1 MRKLSVLLL
10 FLISLTV
17 HTQEINEA
25 YLDSLPVD
33 MQQALLAR
41 IAEKE
46 GNEEK
51 VYRSIEASSDLKK
64 KNIERGIFGGSFF
77 DTMQSSFMPTSEP
90 SLDDNYILDSSD
102 VLRIQLIGQKD
113 SIDSYQITRDGSIN
127 LPDIGKLY
135 LSGLS
140 LNQASKIIAAKVNQT
155 YIGVEAYVS
164 LKNIRDVNVLVSGN
178 AYNPGVY
185 TLNGNSNILHALH
198 AAGGIDS
205 YGSYRSIKLIRN
217 DKVIETLD
225 IYKILID
232 GKVNIDTRLRTGDII
247 FVEPRANVVLL
258 EGAFKRSMQFEL
270 LDNQNL
276 SDAIYYANG
285 VSVDADLSNIFLYR
299 MLDGEIQDIE
309 ISSISQFDNI
319 KVRDFDRVYVRNHS
333 FRNVKISGAVLR
345 PGSYKLEEGDTIF
358 DLIEKSGGY
367 TKNAFPNGIMYFND
381 DAYKISQAAIKKLY
395 QDFLDE
401 LFQLMQLSAQTEL
414 DVASLVG
421 VGQEIRSV
429 EPNGRIV
436 LDIMDDTNPVLMKN
450 NDTIF
455 VPEKTSNIYIFGEI
469 LYEGSMLY
477 KEGADLNYYLSE
489 ASGVKDSADLKSIYI
504 LYPNGRTAQLSKKR
518 NLFAAQPHKANIEP
532 GSIIYI
538 PRKLDNSLSNRL
550 TAQAYATILGNIG
563 LSLASVSAIN
573 NN

>member
-10 FLISLTV
+10 FSISLTV

-64 KNIERGIFGGSFF
+64 KNIERGIFGASFF

-164 LKNIRDVNVLVSGN
+164 LKNIRDVSVLVSGN

-247 FVEPRANVVLL
+247 FVEPRANVVML
-258 EGAFKRSMQFEL
+258 EGAFKRSMKFEL

-285 VSVDADLSNIFLYR
+285 VSIDADLSNIFLYR
-299 MLDGEIQDIE
+299 LLDGEIQDIE
-309 ISSISQFDNI
+309 IKSISQFDNI

-333 FRNVKISGAVLR
+333 FRDVKISGAVLR
-345 PGSYKLEEGDTIF
+345 PGSYKLVEGDTIL

-436 LDIMDDTNPVLMKN
+436 LDIMDDTNPVLLKN

-477 KEGADLNYYLSE
+477 KEGANLDYYLSE

-518 NLFAAQPHKANIEP
+518 NLFAAQPHNANIEP

>member
-1 MRKLSVLLL
+1 MKKLFLSV
-10 FLISLTV
+10 
-17 HTQEINEA
+17 
-25 YLDSLPVD
+25 PVD

-113 SIDSYQITRDGSIN
+113 SIDSYQKTRDGSIN

-285 VSVDADLSNIFLYR
+285 VRRNGDMIDIDAKKGTIN
-299 MLDGEIQDIE
+299 
-309 ISSISQFDNI
+309 
-319 KVRDFDRVYVRNHS
+319 VRLTKAQLASRKRKWKARKSDFG
-333 FRNVKISGAVLR
+333 SGTLWK
-345 PGSYKLEEGDTIF
+345 Y
-358 DLIEKSGGY
+358 
-367 TKNAFPNGIMYFND
+367 
-381 DAYKISQAAIKKLY
+381 
-395 QDFLDE
+395 
-401 LFQLMQLSAQTEL
+401 AQT
-414 DVASLVG
+414 VG
-421 VGQEIRSV
+421 PAYLGA
-429 EPNGRIV
+429 PTHPG
-436 LDIMDDTNPVLMKN
+436 K
-450 NDTIF
+450 
-455 VPEKTSNIYIFGEI
+455 K
-469 LYEGSMLY
+469 
-477 KEGADLNYYLSE
+477 KE
-489 ASGVKDSADLKSIYI
+489 VKDY
-504 LYPNGRTAQLSKKR
+504 SK
-518 NLFAAQPHKANIEP
+518 I
-532 GSIIYI
+532 
-538 PRKLDNSLSNRL
+538 
-550 TAQAYATILGNIG
+550 
-563 LSLASVSAIN
+563 
-573 NN
+573 